1 VNREFDDKFK
11 KKMLY
16 KLIGVNNLIKGIL
29 FLIKLIISSNWY
41 QQKICQYK
49 YENKCNLRDREK
61 EIEISP
67 LNFSKLLTGKKKR
80 LSEETRNKLG
90 KWIER

>member
-1 VNREFDDKFK
+1 MNREFDDKF

-16 KLIGVNNLIKGIL
+16 KLIGVNNLRGIL

-67 LNFSKLLTGKKKR
+67 LNFSKLLTGKIKR